1 MRKSLVPIALAALF
15 LLPAV
20 ALATR
25 GAALKDGTLAVKD
38 GVGMVYVNAT
48 GAVIGRVDKAT
59 RITFIDFAE
68 DDGGPPILTGCDW
81 DSESAGPTD
90 DGDGVKKYCSGTK
103 IRFRLLG
110 GKYSIRITGGRG
122 IDLSAVGK
130 GKVELRGQEG
140 SSEDGTYSVDGGE
153 PRSLPD
159 NKKSFPL
166 GS

>member
-15 LLPAV
+15 LLPAG

-25 GAALKDGTLAVKD
+25 GAALKDGTLSVKG
-38 GVGMVYVNAT
+38 GVGMVYVNAR

-59 RITFIDFAE
+59 RITIIDFVE
-68 DDGGPPILTGCDW
+68 DDGGLPVLQGCDTP
-81 DSESAGPTD
+81 ETAGATD
-90 DGDGVKKYCSGTK
+90 DGEGIKTSCSGNK

-110 GKYSIRITGGRG
+110 GKYSIRISGAKG

-140 SSEDGTYSVDGGE
+140 LSDDGTYSVDGGE
-153 PRSLPD
+153 PKSLPE
-159 NKKSFPL
+159 KLAKFTL